1 MKKQTTEQNIK
12 ELRKFGITTGIIVA
26 LLFGLILPWVFSKS
40 VPKWPWTIFSV
51 LIIWALIAPGTLKIV
66 YKTWMRIGLT
76 LGWINTKIIL
86 GIVFYLVFTPMGILM
101 RIFRKDPMRRKMDAG
116 ATSYRRI
123 SVKPPKEQ
131 MERTY

>member
-26 LLFGLILPWVFSKS
+26 LLFGLILPWVFSKPI
-40 VPKWPWTIFSV
+40 PKWPWAISSV
-51 LIIWALIAPGTLKIV
+51 LIVWALIAPGTLNIV

>member
-1 MKKQTTEQNIK
+1 MEKQTNKK

-26 LLFGLILPWVFSKS
+26 LLFGLALPWIFSK
-40 VPKWPWTIFSV
+40 PIPGWPWAVSSV
-51 LIIWALIAPGTLKIV
+51 LIIWALIAPGTLNIV

-76 LGWINTKIIL
+76 LGWINTKIVL

-101 RIFRKDPMRRKMDAG
+101 KIFRKDPMRRKMDAV
-116 ATSYRRI
+116 AVSYRNA

-131 MERTY
+131 MKRTY